1 MPERISE
8 ASMPTTDTMSQSAD
22 ATQTVAPTT
31 WEIDPSHSSAEFAV
45 RHMMVTTVKGH
56 VSSVEGTINLD
67 EADLTHSSVTVSLD
81 AASIDTGEPKRDGH
95 LRAGDFLDVGQFP
108 RIKFTS
114 TRIEPDRDGYR
125 IVGNL
130 TIRDV
135 TRQMGLAAAFEGR
148 QRDPWGGERAGFTA
162 HGVIDRRD
170 FGLTWNQ
177 PLPGAGLL
185 LGNDVRISIELE
197 AVLAA

>member
-1 MPERISE
+1 
-8 ASMPTTDTMSQSAD
+8 MPTTDTMTQSTS
-22 ATQTVAPTT
+22 ATPAIARTTT
-31 WEIDPSHSSAEFAV
+31 WRVDPSHSSAEFAV
-45 RHMMVTTVKGH
+45 RHMMVTTVKGQ

-67 EADLTHSSVTVSLD
+67 EADLARSSVAVSLD
-81 AASIDTGEPKRDGH
+81 AASIDTGEPKRDDH
-95 LRAGDFLDVGQFP
+95 LRAGDFFDVGRYP
-108 RIKFTS
+108 KIKFAS

-125 IVGNL
+125 IEGDL

-135 TRQMGLAAAFEGR
+135 TRQTELAAAFGGR

-162 HGVIDRRD
+162 QGVIDRRE

-185 LGNDVRISIELE
+185 VSNDVRISIELE
-197 AVLAA
+197 AVLAV